1 MPPYDYLIVGGGMT
15 ADAAAQAIRAV
26 DANGRIGLLSAEPH
40 PPYNRPPLSKAL
52 WKGEPEA
59 SIWRKTEST
68 GATLQL
74 GRRVVGVDPGAKTV
88 SDDRGTIH
96 GYKKL
101 LLATGGTPRRLPLK
115 SEQVIYFRTY
125 EDYRRLRGLAE
136 APVRFAVIG
145 GGFIGTE
152 IAAALR
158 LQGRDVTMLVP
169 EDGLGARVF
178 PADLARFLVDYYR
191 QKGVELRM
199 GEGMTGLEAR
209 AGKAVVRTTKNS
221 QFTTDVIV
229 AGLGIQPNVEL
240 AEQAGLRVDNGIV
253 VDDLCR
259 TSNADIY
266 AAGDVANF
274 HNPALDSRLR
284 VEHEDNAN
292 TMGRA
297 AGRAMGGEPEPY
309 HHLPFFYSDLFELGY
324 EAVGDTDSRLETFS
338 DWKEPFR
345 EGVVYY
351 LKNGRG
357 SAVVNLLAAP
367 TRTLAGMSA
376 VSAGVP
382 QFREPLLASRE
393 RADILHQAQEFRDLI
408 GAAWALVTNEAGI
421 LLARTDYPD
430 QFDRDL
436 SSGALVAGALS
447 GDQLSGAWL
456 DDLTGR
462 LYMAVATPLAPS
474 HQAAPQG
481 VLVAAYALDDSVAQA
496 IKQAT
501 TSDIVLFALDT
512 LGRPHVV
519 GSTLPREEVGPSLPD
534 SAQLAALAH
543 DTAMRSEERRV
554 GKECR
559 SRWSPYH

>member
-1 MPPYDYLIVGGGMT
+1 MSTGTGPRRASGRRCRSCSISRSGLTAAPVRSTRGARTRPCGAGPEPCGNGSATWSSSPSAGIRPASSLPPPSARRSGPTARRSNASSGKGPHGSPSGSASCCPPGRGACSSSTRGSAGLSRPRGGGMT
-15 ADAAAQAIRAV
+15 ADAAAQAIHEV
-26 DANGRIGLLSAEPH
+26 DANGRIGLLCAEPH
-40 PPYNRPPLSKAL
+40 APYNRPPLSKAL

-88 SDDRGTIH
+88 TDDRGTIH
-96 GYKKL
+96 GYKQL
-101 LLATGGTPRRLPLK
+101 LLATGGTPRRLPFK

-229 AGLGIQPNVEL
+229 AGLGIQPNAEL
-240 AEQAGLRVDNGIV
+240 AEQAGLRGDNGVV
-253 VDDLCR
+253 VDELCR
-259 TSNADIY
+259 TNKADIY

-274 HNPALDSRLR
+274 HNPALDARLR

-297 AGRAMGGEPEPY
+297 AGRALGGEAEPY
-309 HHLPFFYSDLFELGY
+309 RHLPFFYSDLFELGY

-338 DWKEPFR
+338 DWKEPYR

-351 LKNGRG
+351 LRGGRVRG
-357 SAVVNLLAAP
+357 VLLWNTWGQVDHARALIAERGP
-367 TRTLAGMSA
+367 LTA
-376 VSAGVP
+376 
-382 QFREPLLASRE
+382 RELK
-393 RADILHQAQEFRDLI
+393 
-408 GAAWALVTNEAGI
+408 
-421 LLARTDYPD
+421 
-430 QFDRDL
+430 
-436 SSGALVAGALS
+436 
-447 GDQLSGAWL
+447 
-456 DDLTGR
+456 GR
-462 LYMAVATPLAPS
+462 L
-474 HQAAPQG
+474 
-481 VLVAAYALDDSVAQA
+481 
-496 IKQAT
+496 
-501 TSDIVLFALDT
+501 
-512 LGRPHVV
+512 
-519 GSTLPREEVGPSLPD
+519 PR
-534 SAQLAALAH
+534 
-543 DTAMRSEERRV
+543 
-554 GKECR
+554 
-559 SRWSPYH
+559 